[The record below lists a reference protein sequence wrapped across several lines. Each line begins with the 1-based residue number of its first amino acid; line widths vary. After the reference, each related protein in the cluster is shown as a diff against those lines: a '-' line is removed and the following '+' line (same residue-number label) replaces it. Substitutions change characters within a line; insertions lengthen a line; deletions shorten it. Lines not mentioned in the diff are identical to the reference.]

1 MAYALPL
8 QSGLYGLP
16 SYGYSGAHQAKNR
29 MTPTPNATKIDAA
42 RTKLM
47 MSIYLF
53 LPAQR
58 LAIHATTRNATTDKM
73 KTSLRVRTKIT
84 GRPP

>member
-1 MAYALPL
+1 MTYALPL
-8 QSGLYGLP
+8 QSRLYGLP
-16 SYGYSGAHQAKNR
+16 SYGYSGAHQARNR
-29 MTPTPNATKIDAA
+29 MMPTPNATKIDTA
-42 RTKLM
+42 RTMLM

-53 LPAQR
+53 LPAQN
-58 LAIHATTRNATTDKM
+58 AATHATTRNATTDKM